1 MAPLCCGRS
10 VNGVFFEGWFESQ
23 FLPCVP
29 KGVMVILDGV
39 SFHRREK
46 LLFIAERVEVFLLF
60 LSVYLPDFSRIE
72 CRWANLKCALPDL
85 MPKCGALQEAV
96 YTHFGECNY

>member
-1 MAPLCCGRS
+1 
-10 VNGVFFEGWFESQ
+10 
-23 FLPCVP
+23 
-29 KGVMVILDGV
+29 MVILDGA
-39 SFHRREK
+39 SFHRKEK

-85 MPKCGALQEAV
+85 MPDCGTLQEAI
-96 YTHFGECNY
+96 YTHFGRRNS